1 MTGNRGTAT
10 RLLVLA
16 CLFSLFLSC
25 LSLYAASF
33 DIQPV
38 RIELNDKTRLGKLT
52 IRNVSENDLSVQVKA
67 YEWNQNEKA
76 EDVYQETQDII
87 VFPKIMTIAKGEERF
102 IRLGTN
108 VQSGLKE
115 KTYRVYIEEI
125 PSNASDKEGTNIRL
139 FMKVGIPLFLKS
151 SAPQD
156 KAEIDTVSMN
166 EGKIRI
172 KVRNSGNTH
181 FIVTGI
187 NVSGQNNS
195 GQESF
200 NRDISG
206 WYLLSGSEKVYETD
220 IPQDCCAAIS
230 NFNIEL
236 KASKIVVKKQLRVD
250 KSMCESSVASASR

>member
-1 MTGNRGTAT
+1 MTGNRGNAI

-16 CLFSLFLSC
+16 CLFSLFLSYQP
-25 LSLYAASF
+25 LYAASF

-38 RIELNDKTRLGKLT
+38 RIELTDKARLGKLT
-52 IRNVSENDLSVQVKA
+52 IRNVSENELSVQVRA
-67 YEWNQNEKA
+67 YEWNQNETG
-76 EDVYQETQDII
+76 EDVYKDTSDVI

-108 VQSGLKE
+108 VRSGVKE

-125 PSNASDKEGTNIRL
+125 PSSASDKEGTNIRL
-139 FMKVGIPLFLKS
+139 FMKVGIPLFLKPS
-151 SAPQD
+151 VPED

-172 KVRNSGNTH
+172 KVKNSGNSH

-187 NVSGQNNS
+187 NISGQNTS

-220 IPQDCCAAIS
+220 IPKDCCGEIS

-250 KSMCESSVASASR
+250 KTMCESSVATASR